1 MSAKPRAAPAIDPM
15 IVGASGGLFLLG
27 AVVSYSIASADGDI
41 LPRPFSRHLLYAGLG
56 AALAVCAGCAPLH
69 FWRRNARK
77 LLALAVFSIWLP
89 LVPGLGVE
97 RGGGLRWIQIFGFS
111 LQPVEFAKLA
121 LAVYLADYC
130 ARRAAARKI
139 GFDLIHP
146 ALVVSLALGLP
157 LALQP
162 DFGSVVFF
170 IGMTGAA
177 LFLAGLR
184 WRYIFLA
191 LALALAA
198 AWALVRGAAYRLDR
212 VKAFIDPLAH
222 QHDVGYQQTQSL
234 IAFAHGGLFGVG
246 LGRGVQKRG
255 HLPEAHND
263 FVVSVLAEELGM
275 VGFLLV
281 LCLFAAIAFRAIK
294 IGREAAYRGEV
305 FGAFYAHLAAF
316 LIAAPALV
324 NIAGNLALAPLK
336 GINLPLVSAG
346 GSSMAA
352 TLIALSIL
360 VRVGRENRVKPRQ

>member
-1 MSAKPRAAPAIDPM
+1 MSAINKRNR
-15 IVGASGGLFLLG
+15 S
-27 AVVSYSIASADGDI
+27 
-41 LPRPFSRHLLYAGLG
+41 SRSRTA
-56 AALAVCAGCAPLH
+56 
-69 FWRRNARK
+69 
-77 LLALAVFSIWLP
+77 
-89 LVPGLGVE
+89 
-97 RGGGLRWIQIFGFS
+97 
-111 LQPVEFAKLA
+111 
-121 LAVYLADYC
+121 
-130 ARRAAARKI
+130 
-139 GFDLIHP
+139 
-146 ALVVSLALGLP
+146 
-157 LALQP
+157 
-162 DFGSVVFF
+162 
-170 IGMTGAA
+170 
-177 LFLAGLR
+177 
-184 WRYIFLA
+184 
-191 LALALAA
+191 
-198 AWALVRGAAYRLDR
+198 
-212 VKAFIDPLAH
+212 
-222 QHDVGYQQTQSL
+222 
-234 IAFAHGGLFGVG
+234 GLFGVG